1 MSKCL
6 ASKYL
11 RKPFSFVKSVLQLES
26 AHGQREDPVLR
37 CFAATCFRAGSAL
50 MNVI

>member
-6 ASKYL
+6 VSKCL
-11 RKPFSFVKSVLQLES
+11 RKPFSFVKSLLQLES

-37 CFAATCFRAGSAL
+37 CFAATCFRASSAL
-50 MNVI
+50 IKVI